1 MEDRGKSTTGAPSTA
16 QRTPFE
22 ALFRRYYGP
31 LVGFFLNRGLER
43 ADCEDLAQE
52 TLMSAYRGY
61 DTFRGDA
68 SDATWIFTIAGNL
81 WKNNRRDSKAQC
93 RDGDTLSLD
102 GSPEVRRETEVRI
115 HDQEEGS
122 AEEAMVKGLVGAE
135 QRRELWKAIPML
147 PPQTRRALLLHLAG
161 LKYREVAG
169 ILGVEVGT
177 VKSLV
182 SQAKMRLREVLRAER
197 PDLFDGPA
205 VLAGSGGG
213 DGE

>member
-61 DTFRGDA
+61 DTFRGEA
-68 SDATWIFTIAGNL
+68 SDATWLFTIAGNI
-81 WKNNRRDSKAQC
+81 WKNNRRESKAQR

-102 GSPEVRRETEVRI
+102 RSPEVRHETEVRVN
-115 HDQEEGS
+115 EREKGS
-122 AEEAMVKGLVGAE
+122 AEDALVNGLVGAE
-135 QRRELWKAIPML
+135 QRRELWQAIPL
-147 PPQTRRALLLHLAG
+147 LAPQTRRALLLHLAG
-161 LKYREVAG
+161 LKYREVAE

-182 SQAKMRLREVLRAER
+182 SQAKMRLRELIRAES

-205 VLAGSGGG
+205 PRAGSGGG
-213 DGE
+213 DDE